1 MEADAGVKAKE
12 LAVDGGASQN
22 DWLMQ
27 FQSNIVQLPVQ
38 RPQMVET
45 TALGAAGLAGIA
57 GGVWT
62 TVEEFIGA
70 RPDPDVFTPD
80 INIKARESLC
90 SGWRRAV
97 GTTLHWARSEG
108 R

>member
-1 MEADAGVKAKE
+1 M
-12 LAVDGGASQN
+12 N

-57 GGVWT
+57 AGVWST
-62 TVEEFIGA
+62 AEEFIGA
-70 RPDPDVFTPD
+70 RPDPTIFRSTISAEKRDD
-80 INIKARESLC
+80 LHE
-90 SGWRRAV
+90 GWERAV
-97 GTTLHWARSEG
+97 EATSHWAKSAKQ
-108 R
+108 